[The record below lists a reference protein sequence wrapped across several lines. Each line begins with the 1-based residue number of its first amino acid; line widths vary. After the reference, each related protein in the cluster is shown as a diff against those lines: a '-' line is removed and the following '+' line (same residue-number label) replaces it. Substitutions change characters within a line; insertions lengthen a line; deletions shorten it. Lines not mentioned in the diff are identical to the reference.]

1 VQCERRCPGACKTAS
16 MGSRMLLLGA
26 AVSMA
31 GALNVGELE
40 LRQPARQLAFVNVGS
55 ATHRRFQMLAPADA
69 ASCRRTRPCSCSEA
83 GDSTPQTSRMA
94 GGSDAR
100 GKKEPRSGEV
110 DVQRGDELLVQEIP
124 SMDSLEH
131 DGASVKSLDERS
143 AWQAYL
149 SRILDGI
156 SALFSLACGS
166 ATLACMG
173 VLECS
178 TLATLGVF
186 VASLSTAIGSL
197 MVVATA
203 AVGVLALLDTLRTS
217 ANDEDADD
225 DALQALAAPPRRLGS
240 MGGKK
245 LQ

>member
-1 VQCERRCPGACKTAS
+1 VGASVRGVTYSCLAGCRSSSSPTFRAPAMETAAPSSSMREPMLAVLQAPG
-16 MGSRMLLLGA
+16 
-26 AVSMA
+26 
-31 GALNVGELE
+31 
-40 LRQPARQLAFVNVGS
+40 
-55 ATHRRFQMLAPADA
+55 HRRFQMLAPADA

-173 VLECS
+173 VLEWS

>member
-1 VQCERRCPGACKTAS
+1 
-16 MGSRMLLLGA
+16 
-26 AVSMA
+26 
-31 GALNVGELE
+31 
-40 LRQPARQLAFVNVGS
+40 
-55 ATHRRFQMLAPADA
+55 
-69 ASCRRTRPCSCSEA
+69 
-83 GDSTPQTSRMA
+83 MA
-94 GGSDAR
+94 GGSAAG
-100 GKKEPRSGEV
+100 GKQEPQSGEV
-110 DVQRGDELLVQEIP
+110 DVQLGDDLLVQEMP
-124 SMDSLEH
+124 SMECLKD
-131 DGASVKSLDERS
+131 DANKVKSLEERG
-143 AWQAYL
+143 AWQAYF

-173 VLECS
+173 VLEWS

-186 VASLSTAIGSL
+186 VAWLSTAIGSL

-217 ANDEDADD
+217 ADDTDADG

-245 LQ
+245 MQ